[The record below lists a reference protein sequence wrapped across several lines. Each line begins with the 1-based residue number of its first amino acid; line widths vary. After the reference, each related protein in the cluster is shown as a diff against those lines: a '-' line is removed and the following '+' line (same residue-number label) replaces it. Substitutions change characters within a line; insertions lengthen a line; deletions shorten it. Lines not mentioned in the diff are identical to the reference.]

1 MLALGVITARRGS
14 NNRQVLKSSQ
24 DLQKLREKETVLLNK
39 SETQKTANFVS
50 SKNCVWFKHDKIKVC
65 STKQEG

>member
-50 SKNCVWFKHDKIKVC
+50 SKNRVWFKHDKIKVF